1 MDFKPDGYSTVSP
14 YLIVTDAELTIRFL
28 QTVFDANEIRRF
40 ADDSGRLMH
49 AEVRLGDTVVM
60 LADCT
65 DSWPAIPSYVHV
77 YVPDVDEAYRRALAA
92 GGTSVQEQAKKDD
105 DDKRGG
111 VKDGGGTTWWIATK
125 VT

>member
-65 DSWPAIPSYVHV
+65 DSWTAIPSYVHV

-92 GGTSVQEQAKKDD
+92 GGTSVQEPAKKDD

-111 VKDGGGTTWWIATK
+111 TCPYC
-125 VT
+125 